1 MAAQPDDEVE
11 LIRILAAPFAGDLDL
26 RDAIEMM
33 INGERLSELLGGLP
47 LDASEVRA
55 GLVDTW
61 LWGGTDV
68 VVGRCACR
76 PISSGSGLTL
86 SLTQSR
92 VSAGSF
98 NPRTRLT
105 SWAIRLSLAK
115 RVRGREPPSGV
126 P

>member
-55 GLVDTW
+55 GLVDAW
-61 LWGGTDV
+61 LW
-68 VVGRCACR
+68 A
-76 PISSGSGLTL
+76 
-86 SLTQSR
+86 
-92 VSAGSF
+92 
-98 NPRTRLT
+98 
-105 SWAIRLSLAK
+105 
-115 RVRGREPPSGV
+115 EPT
-126 P
+126 